1 MKEANVVIR
10 MDEEMKKKLQVL
22 ADKDQRTLSDFIR
35 IHLKNLLDK
44 K

>member
-10 MDEEMKKKLQVL
+10 MDEDMKKKLQAL
-22 ADKDQRTLSDFIR
+22 ADKDQRSLSDFIR
-35 IHLKNLLDK
+35 VQLKNLLDK